1 MTEAAVCGVIILF
14 RQMSW
19 GSSLLYLHGWA
30 AERSLEIQD
39 RYLSD
44 CAFDAARRAKYQS
57 LHRPPEFQSGSASPL
72 NHSLPVYM
80 RYQLGFWIY
89 EEKPS
94 TVSSHYLDLAHLRIA
109 SAEMSISFSVVDQ
122 FEIEMRIACLP
133 CQTVPPNQH
142 VPSSCTRRMTSAV
155 NSSSSFPDGSENLTS
170 T

>member
-57 LHRPPEFQSGSASPL
+57 LHRPPEFQSGSAISIVATP
-72 NHSLPVYM
+72 NRIKKSC
-80 RYQLGFWIY
+80 R
-89 EEKPS
+89 
-94 TVSSHYLDLAHLRIA
+94 DL
-109 SAEMSISFSVVDQ
+109 V
-122 FEIEMRIACLP
+122 
-133 CQTVPPNQH
+133 
-142 VPSSCTRRMTSAV
+142 
-155 NSSSSFPDGSENLTS
+155 
-170 T
+170 